1 MVILSVL
8 GFTLFA
14 ISAASCAET
23 SVLNMQVI
31 IAVVSG
37 KPPIPKC
44 DTAPTSAVNVM
55 INTLVPTAF
64 LSGNPINDVST
75 RIIIMPPPVPTN
87 PQIPC
92 LCLRQCLRNIYDNF
106 NIFFH
111 TNVINYI
118 TARFYVNRLPLTF
131 RY

>member
-1 MVILSVL
+1 
-8 GFTLFA
+8 
-14 ISAASCAET
+14 
-23 SVLNMQVI
+23 MQVI

-75 RIIIMPPPVPTN
+75 RSIIMPPPAPTN
-87 PQIPC
+87 PQIIP
-92 LCLRQCLRNIYDNF
+92 IVADSA
-106 NIFFH
+106 
-111 TNVINYI
+111 NVC
-118 TARFYVNRLPLTF
+118 TASHHLFLYKRSFKGSLPLTGT
-131 RY
+131 RMNLSPSSDVAKMEKLPIR